1 MSRPNVRTPRVRRWG
16 AVLVVLV
23 VTSGSALYGLPANA
37 DPAGAS
43 SAADVS
49 AAKAHADSKAVELGQ

>member
-1 MSRPNVRTPRVRRWG
+1 
-16 AVLVVLV
+16 VLVVLV